1 MDTTPA
7 SGQAP
12 VTTAPGK
19 GNRWF
24 VMRDLSRSNA
34 KVPAW
39 EMLRDKHIRHFT
51 PLVWRMMSVGGK
63 RKPRQVPYIQDLVFA
78 YGTRGELDPLVE
90 RVRTFQYRYLRHTW
104 REPMTVPDLEME
116 RFIRAVPLLHA
127 GRGHPGDA
135 QPSCLHCG
143 RPAGR
148 LHGHP
153 GHCPRLQ
160 AQTPPR
166 GDTHAA
172 GRGRGGGAGIH
183 QTVVIDCLDRRTQ
196 GHMLIRHKNIGT
208 YSSCE

>member
-1 MDTTPA
+1 MDTTQA

-116 RFIRAVPLLHA
+116 RFIRAVESTH
-127 GRGHPGDA
+127 
-135 QPSCLHCG
+135 S
-143 RPAGR
+143 
-148 LHGHP
+148 
-153 GHCPRLQ
+153 PRYY
-160 AQTPPR
+160 TPEEVTPEPPR

-183 QTVVIDCLDRRTQ
+183 QTVVIDCLDIRT
-196 GHMLIRHKNIGT
+196 
-208 YSSCE
+208 

>member
-116 RFIRAVPLLHA
+116 RFIPTRAPWSLSA
-127 GRGHPGDA
+127 A
-135 QPSCLHCG
+135 PSANASSWRYPCCWP
-143 RPAGR
+143 RPWR
-148 LHGHP
+148 WSRNTSN
-153 GHCPRLQ
+153 C
-160 AQTPPR
+160 
-166 GDTHAA
+166 
-172 GRGRGGGAGIH
+172 
-183 QTVVIDCLDRRTQ
+183 C
-196 GHMLIRHKNIGT
+196 N
-208 YSSCE
+208 

>member
-116 RFIRAVPLLHA
+116 RFIRAVESAHSPRYYTPEEVTPEMRNRPVCIVGGPLD
-127 GRGHPGDA
+127 GYTGTSSWRYPCCW
-135 QPSCLHCG
+135 P
-143 RPAGR
+143 RPWR
-148 LHGHP
+148 WSRNTSN
-153 GHCPRLQ
+153 C
-160 AQTPPR
+160 
-166 GDTHAA
+166 
-172 GRGRGGGAGIH
+172 
-183 QTVVIDCLDRRTQ
+183 C
-196 GHMLIRHKNIGT
+196 N
-208 YSSCE
+208 

>member
-1 MDTTPA
+1 MTACRIDKIILERKMDTTPA

-34 KVPAW
+34 KLPAW

-116 RFIRAVPLLHA
+116 RFIRAVESTHSPRYYTPEEVTPEMRNRPVCIVGGPLDGYTGTLVTV
-127 GRGHPGDA
+127 RG
-135 QPSCLHCG
+135 SK
-143 RPAGR
+143 RKR
-148 LHGHP
+148 LLVEIP
-153 GHCPRLQ
+153 MLL
-160 AQTPPR
+160 
-166 GDTHAA
+166 AA
-172 GRGRGGGAGIH
+172 AVEVEPEYIK
-183 QTVVIDCLDRRTQ
+183 L
-196 GHMLIRHKNIGT
+196 L
-208 YSSCE
+208 

>member
-1 MDTTPA
+1 MDTTQA

-78 YGTRGELDPLVE
+78 YGISWSVSAPSSTATCATRGAS
-90 RVRTFQYRYLRHTW
+90 R
-104 REPMTVPDLEME
+104 
-116 RFIRAVPLLHA
+116 
-127 GRGHPGDA
+127 
-135 QPSCLHCG
+135 
-143 RPAGR
+143 
-148 LHGHP
+148 
-153 GHCPRLQ
+153 
-160 AQTPPR
+160 
-166 GDTHAA
+166 
-172 GRGRGGGAGIH
+172 
-183 QTVVIDCLDRRTQ
+183 
-196 GHMLIRHKNIGT
+196 
-208 YSSCE
+208 

>member
-116 RFIRAVPLLHA
+116 RFIRAVESVTVRGSKRKRLLVEI
-127 GRGHPGDA
+127 PM
-135 QPSCLHCG
+135 L
-143 RPAGR
+143 
-148 LHGHP
+148 L
-153 GHCPRLQ
+153 
-160 AQTPPR
+160 
-166 GDTHAA
+166 AA
-172 GRGRGGGAGIH
+172 AVEVEPEYIK
-183 QTVVIDCLDRRTQ
+183 L
-196 GHMLIRHKNIGT
+196 L
-208 YSSCE
+208 